1 MGMFLD
7 GEWESICKLFTV
19 DEFPDLAADFLDY
32 FSPESKHDNDSLAY
46 AVLSSNPHAEKKA
59 FPHVDMNS
67 LSSLCGWIS
76 KPPHNFLERKSHT
89 NNSAHCVDDLR
100 VSTDILSCIDFS
112 MVNGEIDASLGLLFP
127 NDTLTDTSTFDNVV
141 NINTFVDMSSPNTEL
156 TLKRKREVPMAPDDD
171 KDERSSL
178 METPKKNARISKTTQ
193 KAMRK
198 TTQKTDEHATP
209 TVYTKENNEIAN
221 SNAFDSNPCLS
232 EEINETEDSTS
243 NITESTTS
251 TGKKRASRGAA
262 TDPQS
267 LYARKRRMRINERLR
282 ILQNLVPNGT
292 KVDIST
298 MLEEAFHYIKFLQL
312 QIRLLSSDDL
322 WMYAPLAYNGLDVG
336 AYGRMPPFLG
346 L

>member
-19 DEFPDLAADFLDY
+19 DEFPDLAANFLDY
-32 FSPESKHDNDSLAY
+32 FSPESKHDIDTLAY
-46 AVLSSNPHAEKKA
+46 DVQSSISHAEKKA
-59 FPHVDMNS
+59 VPHV
-67 LSSLCGWIS
+67 
-76 KPPHNFLERKSHT
+76 
-89 NNSAHCVDDLR
+89 
-100 VSTDILSCIDFS
+100 DILSCIDFS
-112 MVNGEIDASLGLLFP
+112 MLNGEFDASLGLLFP

-141 NINTFVDMSSPNTEL
+141 NINTSVDMSSPNTEL
-156 TLKRKREVPMAPDDD
+156 TLKRKREVPVAPDDD
-171 KDERSSL
+171 KDKRSSL

-198 TTQKTDEHATP
+198 TTKKTDEHPTP
-209 TVYTKENNEIAN
+209 TVNTRKNNEIADSN
-221 SNAFDSNPCLS
+221 SVDSNPCVS
-232 EEINETEDSTS
+232 EEINETEDSTF

-267 LYARKRRMRINERLR
+267 LYARKRRIRINERLR

-346 L
+346 H